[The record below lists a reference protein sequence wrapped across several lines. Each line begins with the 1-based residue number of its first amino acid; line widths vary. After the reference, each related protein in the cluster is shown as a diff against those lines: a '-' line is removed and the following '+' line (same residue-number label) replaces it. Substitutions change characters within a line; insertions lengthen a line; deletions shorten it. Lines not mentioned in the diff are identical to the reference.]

1 MLNQSCYLGV
11 DVAKDTLVVAY
22 ERHRWQFPN
31 SKEGHRKFIAQIKKL
46 PGTMHV
52 VCEATGPYHLAMC
65 LALQEAGLAVNI
77 CNAAHIRYFGRSEG
91 ILAKNDP
98 IDAGLIE
105 RFANSKRPPADPP
118 LCREHLALNEMVAHR
133 RQLVD
138 MIKVFRT
145 HRQQVSEAALLE
157 EIHQSIAV
165 LQKRLEA
172 LERRLRQ
179 KIQAHASWKQTFEKL
194 TKVKGVGFVT
204 ALTLLAKMPE
214 LGSLNRGQCAALSGL
229 APYDDD
235 SGKHSGRRSICGGR
249 YEVRSVLY
257 MSALT
262 SVRYNPILK
271 AFYQRLL
278 AQKKPFKVAI
288 TAVMR
293 KLLIYLNTLLKVPK
307 TAPTPTTT
315 TVTAT

>member
-1 MLNQSCYLGV
+1 MLNQSRYLGV
-11 DVAKDTLVVAY
+11 DVSKDTLVVAF
-22 ERHRWQFPN
+22 ERHRWQFAN

-46 PGTMHV
+46 PGPMHV

-65 LALQEAGLAVNI
+65 LALQDAGLAVTI
-77 CNAAHIRYFGRSEG
+77 CNAARIRYFGRSEG

-133 RQLVD
+133 RQIVD

-145 HRQQVSEAALLE
+145 HRQQVHQTALTK
-157 EIHQSIAV
+157 EINQSIAV
-165 LQKRLEA
+165 LEKRLEV
-172 LERRLRQ
+172 LERKLRQ
-179 KIQAHASWKQTFEKL
+179 KIEAHAPWKRIFETL
-194 TKVKGVGFVT
+194 TKVTGVGFVT
-204 ALTLLAKMPE
+204 ALTLLVKMPE

-235 SGKHSGRRSICGGR
+235 SGQQSGRRSICGGR
-249 YEVRSVLY
+249 FEVRSVLY

-262 SVRYNPILK
+262 VVRYNPILK

-293 KLLIYLNTLLKVPK
+293 KLIIYLNTLLK
-307 TAPTPTTT
+307 APS
-315 TVTAT
+315 TAT